1 MMEKAGYPIKA
12 KIRVV
17 VDPKLPFMGYTVP
30 RGDGFAIVVSGAAVE
45 SGLVEGLLVHEM
57 GHVYRI
63 STGHPSHSAAVIDD
77 VVGPFVRRGMNKDY
91 QQKILHDLVNHI
103 EDLYADDISFRV
115 FEGSDVFKMDVG
127 SEFFQSW
134 LTPEPVN
141 TGDVQRDMWLN
152 TSIMLRNSF
161 ALSNM
166 TRHNIP
172 DTGSKAQAMNR
183 KFLSR
188 MGPGASAQFEY
199 FYRLMVNLKEEV
211 DEKEYRRLLT
221 EYLGRFVELADGS

>member
-1 MMEKAGYPIKA
+1 M
-12 KIRVV
+12 
-17 VDPKLPFMGYTVP
+17 
-30 RGDGFAIVVSGAAVE
+30 
-45 SGLVEGLLVHEM
+45 
-57 GHVYRI
+57 
-63 STGHPSHSAAVIDD
+63 
-77 VVGPFVRRGMNKDY
+77 
-91 QQKILHDLVNHI
+91 
-103 EDLYADDISFRV
+103 
-115 FEGSDVFKMDVG
+115 FKMDVG

-141 TGDVQRDMWLN
+141 TRDVQRDMWLN

-188 MGPGASAQFEY
+188 MGPGSSAQFEY